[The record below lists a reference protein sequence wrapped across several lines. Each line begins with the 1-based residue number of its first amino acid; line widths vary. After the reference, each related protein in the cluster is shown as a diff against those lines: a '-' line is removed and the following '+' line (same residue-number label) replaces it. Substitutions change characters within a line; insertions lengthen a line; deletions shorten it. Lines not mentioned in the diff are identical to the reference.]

1 LLRAYQQRIRKRL
14 SITVQIRLDK
24 ARDPEL
30 LAAMRAAEVRHVAIG
45 FESPIDEELKA
56 MNKHIRAQDMLS
68 LVKVYRRFGFWIHG
82 MFIFGYPAA
91 DNNAFHMPAAQRVR
105 AFKRF
110 IRKAKIDTVQVLLPV
125 PLPGTALRDRLQRQ
139 DRVYPTTDVGWEYY
153 DGNFPLIE
161 PDAPLTPEEM
171 QRAAKRVMGR
181 VYRFRYMFLVAA
193 SILSF
198 PALVFSLGN
207 LRVGW
212 GKWYHRWAS
221 RVIRFGGWITIR
233 KWTAAFHKGDFL
245 HRLRIARSRLTLPRH
260 QHGSSLFPGAPV
272 PSRVYS
278 AHQEIEASVPTLPS
292 FARSL

>member
-1 LLRAYQQRIRKRL
+1 
-14 SITVQIRLDK
+14 
-24 ARDPEL
+24 
-30 LAAMRAAEVRHVAIG
+30 
-45 FESPIDEELKA
+45 
-56 MNKHIRAQDMLS
+56 
-68 LVKVYRRFGFWIHG
+68 
-82 MFIFGYPAA
+82 MFIFGYPAVE
-91 DNNAFHMPAAQRVR
+91 NNTFHMPAAQRVR

-125 PLPGTALRDRLQRQ
+125 PLPGTALRDRLERQ
-139 DRVYPTTDVGWEYY
+139 DRIYPTEDVGWQYY

-171 QRAAKRVMGR
+171 QRAAKRIMGR

-212 GKWYHRWAS
+212 RRWYHRWAH

-233 KWTAAFHKGDFL
+233 KWTAAFRKGDFL
-245 HRLRIARSRLTLPRH
+245 QRLRAARGHLTFPRH
-260 QHGSSLFPGAPV
+260 QH
-272 PSRVYS
+272 
-278 AHQEIEASVPTLPS
+278 
-292 FARSL
+292 

>member
-1 LLRAYQQRIRKRL
+1 MNG
-14 SITVQIRLDK
+14 S
-24 ARDPEL
+24 
-30 LAAMRAAEVRHVAIG
+30 VREIG
-45 FESPIDEELKA
+45 
-56 MNKHIRAQDMLS
+56 
-68 LVKVYRRFGFWIHG
+68 G
-82 MFIFGYPAA
+82 
-91 DNNAFHMPAAQRVR
+91 AAQRVR

-171 QRAAKRVMGR
+171 QRAAKRIMGR

-245 HRLRIARSRLTLPRH
+245 HRLRTARSRLTLPRH
-260 QHGSSLFPGAPV
+260 QH
-272 PSRVYS
+272 
-278 AHQEIEASVPTLPS
+278 
-292 FARSL
+292 